1 MSPGTRAGTPGHSKA
16 KGPFQVATDDTDNN
30 APKRQ
35 KAVALKGDGTL
46 ESAPVVTAV
55 GFGKNAEQILDLA
68 FTNDVKV
75 RQDADLAEI
84 LAAME
89 VESPVPL
96 EALEAVSEILSY
108 VYGLNS
114 RMGTSEST
122 PHSDQT

>member
-1 MSPGTRAGTPGHSKA
+1 MAA
-16 KGPFQVATDDTDNN
+16 DDTDNN

-46 ESAPVVTAV
+46 EGAPRVTAV

-68 FTNDVKV
+68 FANDVKV